1 MRITQRAMA
10 QTSLLGLNTNL
21 AALQKLQQQLTSGK
35 LISRPSDDPT
45 GTNTSMLTR
54 QNLAGVT
61 QQARNITD
69 GRTFL
74 DATDSAL
81 QSMLDQARRVRDLA
95 VQALNGGAQGA
106 DSQQAIATEVDGV
119 RQSLIS
125 AANQVVQG
133 RPIFGGV
140 TSGSVAYDPSGNY
153 VGLGGTSSSPAVP
166 LNRQVSDVEAIR
178 VDITGP
184 EAFGDKTTGNGKDLF
199 SIVQDI
205 HDHAQVGDTTSLTQ
219 DLADLDGVM
228 SKMLA
233 AAADVG
239 TRSAR
244 LDTAAQVNSSTQL
257 DLQSKLSDTENVDLP
272 KTIMEMQMQQVG
284 YQAAL
289 QVTAQTLQPTLLDFL
304 R

>member
-21 AALQKLQQQLTSGK
+21 GALQKLQQQLTSGK
-35 LISRPSDDPT
+35 VISRPSDDPT

-54 QNLAGVT
+54 QDLAGVN
-61 QQARNITD
+61 QQTRNITD
-69 GRTFL
+69 GKTFL

-81 QSMLDQARRVRDLA
+81 QGMLDQVRRVRDLA

-106 DSQQAIATEVDGV
+106 SSDQAVATEVDGV
-119 RQSLIS
+119 RQSLLS

-140 TSGSVAYDPSGNY
+140 TSGSQAYDPNGNY
-153 VGLGGTSSSPAVP
+153 VGRGGTSTSPAVP

-184 EAFGDKTTGNGKDLF
+184 EAFGDTTTGNGKDLF
-199 SIVQDI
+199 AVVQDI
-205 HDHAQVGDTTSLTQ
+205 RDHANAGDTTSLTQ
-219 DLADLDGVM
+219 DLANLDGVM
-228 SKMLA
+228 NKMLA

-239 TRSAR
+239 TRAAR

-257 DLQSKLSDTENVDLP
+257 NLQAKLTATENVDLP
-272 KTIMEMQMQQVG
+272 KTIMNMQMQQVG